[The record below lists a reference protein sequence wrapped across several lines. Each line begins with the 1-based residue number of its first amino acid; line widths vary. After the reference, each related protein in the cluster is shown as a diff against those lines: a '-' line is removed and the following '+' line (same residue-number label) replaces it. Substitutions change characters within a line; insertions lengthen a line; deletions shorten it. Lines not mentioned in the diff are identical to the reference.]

1 MGLRLIT
8 FFMVKSFFIFME
20 SMCLQ
25 RLSRKELDMK
35 KIVGVILIMLL
46 VINSCVSQNKPA
58 VRDNMNKYITEW
70 AEIEQLRQQGL
81 PQSMF
86 PKVDSIYKAALA
98 ENNYEQVIKA
108 IIFQINNMGILKEND
123 EGANNIF
130 NNLKKDAEQLPQP
143 AKSIVYS
150 MIGQMY
156 EEYYNQNAWTINQ
169 RTSAAIDLEDIHT
182 WDARRLAEEAIR
194 YYERSIQEPKVL
206 QNESVDNYKE
216 ILNNGYISDYQP
228 ALYDLLVNR
237 ALTYYASDFN
247 VHSLP
252 QQAFVISNPDYF
264 KDARKFTKL
273 NIQPVDSLSPAYLSL
288 KAYQNLLRYHLDQ
301 SGHDALFAKANADI
315 TALIDVDLRRMAYLR
330 DKGRYADNDK
340 LYENALIE
348 MSKAYKSYDQNA
360 RVLFQLGDYYFQ
372 KGLAWRNSKKS
383 EEKSGYT
390 IAYDICTQIG
400 KEYPGQLESN
410 VGTLKKQ
417 IQLSEL
423 EIKFEDIQ
431 LPDQPFL
438 ALLKFRNIETLHQT
452 IYPLSE
458 KEALD
463 YMYNVGRYVNDK
475 MYELPDFIKNIK
487 QKPIQKQ
494 IKLPVQSDF
503 QYYTTE
509 ISMDKR
515 DQGFYLI
522 LMSDSVEP
530 LKQSTVY
537 TTSLLQVSS
546 LMAQDRSINQ
556 VMTVSVTD
564 RKTGSPLSGAKITA
578 YRENKMQA
586 SFATGE
592 NGIGKSA
599 KQSEYNYNQYYTV
612 KYKEDQLIVF
622 NPQYDRRIYNHDNYN
637 RAVLFTDR
645 SIYRPGQIV
654 YFKAILYNQQNGKK
668 DIVKNRSV
676 NVQFR
681 DVNWQVISEQ
691 ALTSNDFGS
700 IEGNFTIPQG
710 LLNGQMT
717 IDVGYGSTYIQV
729 EEYKRPTFEVK
740 FDPVAGNF
748 ALNEEVQVT
757 ANAKALAGYTVDNA
771 DVQYRVTRST
781 RYRYY
786 RWWLP
791 SISDNREISSGVLK
805 TDDQGNVSIEFTALA
820 DDVKDD
826 QMIYTYTVTADVT
839 DINGETRSATV
850 NVQVSNKPLL
860 VNTNLPEQIQLGKP
874 EKYTIETT
882 NLNGDPTPASVQVEL
897 IALRGP
903 KSILRKRIWQNER
916 IDLLTL
922 SEDEFRKDFPFDAYN
937 NELNPDQFSEEKI
950 VAKYKLDT
958 EKEKELDLSSLKQP
972 GYYKI
977 KLTADNKKGVTLED
991 ICYVY
996 LLGDKPEVIGSMDN
1010 WLTVI
1015 KDTGEPGEQVEFWIA
1030 GAEKE
1035 SHVYCEL
1042 IHKDR
1047 IIESKWIKTG
1057 TTPTKI
1063 IYPIKEEYRGSFAL
1077 QFSMIQ
1083 NNRIYTTSRQIIV
1096 PFTNKML
1103 DVKLATFRDKLLPG
1117 ENETWSML
1125 ISNKKGEK
1133 EVAEIVASLY
1143 DASLDAFR
1151 PHNWTDFSGIYN
1163 QYIDM
1168 YTYQWGNRAIEHL
1181 SYPRTY
1187 WNVSP
1192 GSWQYTINYANINWF
1207 DGTYRN
1213 AFYANSAAYYGA
1225 GQFTRMKSMAVTG
1238 SIVQDQSEMLEK
1250 ESEADFAPPSPAA
1263 SEKKADVNKI
1273 QQVGKPQE
1281 GGQTPEVDLT
1291 AVETRTN
1298 FNETAF
1304 FYPVLRTNEKGEV
1317 LIEFTIPE
1325 ALTRWKLL
1333 SFAHT
1338 KDFKIGTYQ
1347 NELITQKQ
1355 VAITANPP
1363 RFFRE
1368 NDVIEFTAKVNNLTE
1383 TDLNG
1388 QAMLQLFDAVTMQP
1402 IDVVVKSEKTQR
1414 FSVKTEGSA
1423 GVSWQLSIPEGIQA
1437 ITYKV
1442 TAQAGTHTDGEEKTV
1457 PVLTNSMLVTETMPF
1472 SIRAGQERTFT
1483 FDRLI
1488 NNKSKTLR
1496 NHSLTLEFTSAPA
1509 WYAVQSLPYIMEYP
1523 YECAEQTFSRYYAN
1537 TLATTIV
1544 NKTPRIKQVFD
1555 AWNTLNSDALMSNLE
1570 KNQEL
1575 KQVMLEETPW
1585 VMQAKNETERKKRI
1599 GLLFDLN
1606 RMSNEM
1612 NRAFNKLKKVQ
1623 NSDGGFPW
1631 FQGNPSSR
1639 YITQHIVAGMAHLEK
1654 LGAMQKNNSNE
1665 AAIIVQSG
1673 LSYLDACI
1681 WEDYDRLIRN
1691 KADMKKQQISSI
1703 QLHYLYACS
1712 FSNHKPNGKR
1722 LDAFNF
1728 YLDQTSEY
1736 WKSFSTYE
1744 KAIAA
1749 LVLHRNDKTDKA
1761 MQIIRSLKEY
1771 AQQSEEMGMYW
1782 KDNVAGYFWY
1792 QAPIETQAMLIE
1804 AFNEV
1809 AKDETSVEEMKIWLL
1824 RNKQTNDWK
1833 TTKATSEAIYALLM
1847 TGSKLLDESKLLE
1860 IEIAN
1865 KPLKEVAKEDIK
1877 PEAGTGYVKTSWQGS
1892 DITPQMGSLKVTNPN
1907 QKGIAWGGMY
1917 WQYFEQLD
1925 KITAAETNLKMN
1937 KQLFL
1942 RTLTGKGEELQ
1953 PINEKNKLK
1962 VGDLVR
1968 VRMELRADRDYEYVH
1983 LKDMRA
1989 SGFEPVSTVSGH
2001 RYQDGLWYY
2010 ESVKDASTNFFITYL
2025 RKGTY
2030 VFEYDLRVSHMGDF
2044 SNGITTF
2051 QCMYAP
2057 EFSAHSEGIRVMVG
2071 K

>member
-1 MGLRLIT
+1 MKN
-8 FFMVKSFFIFME
+8 FFLVVSI
-20 SMCLQ
+20 
-25 RLSRKELDMK
+25 
-35 KIVGVILIMLL
+35 ILLGIS
-46 VINSCVSQNKPA
+46 SCVSQNKPT
-58 VRDNMNKYITEW
+58 VNKNMNKYITEW

-81 PQSMF
+81 PQSML
-86 PKVDSIYKAALA
+86 PKVDAVYKAALA

-108 IIFQINNMGILKEND
+108 IIFQINNIGILEEND
-123 EGANNIF
+123 KGANTIF
-130 NNLKKDAEQLPQP
+130 NNLKKDAELLPQP

-156 EEYYNQNAWTINQ
+156 EEFYNQNAWTINQ
-169 RTSAAIDLEDIHT
+169 RTNTAIDLEDVHT
-182 WDARRLAEEAIR
+182 WDARRLAEEAIH
-194 YYERSIQEPKVL
+194 YYERSIYDAKAL

-216 ILNNGYISDYQP
+216 ILYNGYVSDYQP
-228 ALYDLLVNR
+228 TLYDLLVNR
-237 ALTYYASDFN
+237 ALAYYASDFN
-247 VHSLP
+247 IHTLP
-252 QQAFVISNPDYF
+252 QQTFVVNNPDYF
-264 KDARKFTKL
+264 KDVLKFAKL
-273 NIQPVDSLSPAYLSL
+273 NIQSTDSLSPAYLSL
-288 KAYQNLLRYHLDQ
+288 KAYQHLLQFHLKQ
-301 SGHDALFAKANADI
+301 SDYDALFSKTNEDI
-315 TALIDVDLRRMAYLR
+315 LALIDVDLRRMAYLK

-340 LYENALIE
+340 LYENALLE
-348 MSKAYKSYDQNA
+348 MSKAYKSYGQNA
-360 RVLFQLGDYYFQ
+360 RVLFQLGDFYFQ
-372 KGLAWRNSKKS
+372 KGLSWRNNKRD
-383 EEKSGYT
+383 EDKSGYT
-390 IAYDICTQIG
+390 KAYEICSQIE
-400 KEYPGQLESN
+400 KEYPDQLDDN
-410 VGTLKKQ
+410 VHVLKEQ
-417 IQLSEL
+417 IQLKEL

-431 LPDQPFL
+431 LPGRPFL
-438 ALLKFRNIETLHQT
+438 ALLKFRNVKTLHHT

-458 KEALD
+458 KEVLD
-463 YMYNVGRYVNDK
+463 YTYNVGRYVDGEI
-475 MYELPDFIKNIK
+475 YELTDFIKTLKKKPVLK
-487 QKPIQKQ
+487 QQQ
-494 IKLPVQSDF
+494 LPVQSDF

-509 ISMDKR
+509 IKIDELNK
-515 DQGFYLI
+515 GFYLV

-546 LMAQDRSINQ
+546 LMALDRSVNQ
-556 VMTVSVTD
+556 IMTVAVTD
-564 RKTGSPLSGAKITA
+564 RKTGQPVSGAKITT
-578 YRENKMQA
+578 YWENKIQT
-586 SFATGE
+586 SFTSRDDGL
-592 NGIGKSA
+592 GKSG
-599 KQSEYNYNQYYTV
+599 KLSEYYHNQYYTV
-612 KYKEDQLIVF
+612 KHKDDQLTVF
-622 NPQYDRRIYNHDNYN
+622 SPQYDRRIYDRENYDN
-637 RAVLFTDR
+637 VVVFTDR
-645 SIYRPGQIV
+645 SIYRPGQTV
-654 YFKAILYNQQNGKK
+654 YFKAILYGQQNGKK
-668 DIVKNRSV
+668 GLLKGRSV
-676 NVQFR
+676 NVWFR
-681 DVNWQVISEQ
+681 DVNQQAISEQ
-691 ALTSNDFGS
+691 MLTSNDFGS
-700 IEGNFTIPQG
+700 INGSFDIPQG
-710 LLNGQMT
+710 LLNGHMT
-717 IDVGYGSTYIQV
+717 IDIGYGMAVIQV

-740 FDPVAGNF
+740 FDPVTGNF
-748 ALNEEVQVT
+748 KLNEQVQVT
-757 ANAKALAGYTVDNA
+757 ANAKALAGYAVDHAN
-771 DVQYRVTRST
+771 VQYRVTRSM

-791 SISDNREISSGVLK
+791 AMSDNREISSGVLK
-805 TDDQGNVSIEFTALA
+805 TDDKGNVTIEFAALA
-820 DDVKDD
+820 DDVKNDEL
-826 QMIYTYTVTADVT
+826 IYTYTITADVT
-839 DINGETRSATV
+839 DVSGETRSATI
-850 NVQVSNKPLL
+850 NVQVGNKPLL
-860 VNTNLPEQIQLGKP
+860 INTNLPEEIKAGKLDD
-874 EKYTIETT
+874 YTIETT
-882 NLNGDPTPASVQVEL
+882 NLNGDATPAIVKVEM
-897 IALRGP
+897 IALEEP
-903 KSILRKRIWQNER
+903 KGILRQRIWKNEK
-916 IDLLTL
+916 IDVLTL
-922 SEDEFRKDFPFDAYN
+922 TENEFRKAFPLDAYKD
-937 NELNPDQFSEEKI
+937 ELNPDQLNEKRT
-950 VAKYKLDT
+950 VVNYELDT
-958 EKEKELDLSSLKQP
+958 EKNKQLDLTALKQP

-977 KLTADNKKGVTLED
+977 RFTADNKKGVILED
-991 ICYVY
+991 TRYVY
-996 LLGDKPEVIGSMDN
+996 LLNDKPEKISDMDE
-1010 WLTVI
+1010 WLTII
-1015 KDTGEPGEQVEFWIA
+1015 KDTGEPGEQVEYWIA
-1030 GAEKE
+1030 GGEE
-1035 SHVYCEL
+1035 NSYVYCEL
-1042 IHKDR
+1042 IHKNR
-1047 IIESKWIKTG
+1047 IADSKWIKVG
-1057 TTPTKI
+1057 TTPTKVV
-1063 IYPIKEEYRGSFAL
+1063 YPIKEEYRGGFAL
-1077 QFSMIQ
+1077 QFKMIQ
-1083 NNRIYTTSRQIIV
+1083 NNRLYTCTSQIAV
-1096 PFTNKML
+1096 PYINKML

-1117 ENETWSML
+1117 ENETWTML
-1125 ISNKKGEK
+1125 VSNKKGEK
-1133 EVAEIVASLY
+1133 EIAEVVASLY

-1151 PHNWTDFSGIYN
+1151 PHNWTDFSAIYN
-1163 QYIDM
+1163 QSVDI
-1168 YTYQWGNRAIEHL
+1168 YTYLWGDDAIENI

-1192 GSWQYTINYANINWF
+1192 GSWQYTVSYANINWF
-1207 DGTYRN
+1207 DRTYQN
-1213 AFYANSAAYYGA
+1213 AFYANSAAYYGI
-1225 GQFTRMKSMAVTG
+1225 GRNMRMRSMAATG
-1238 SIVQDQSEMLEK
+1238 SVTKNYADLALDEVAEY
-1250 ESEADFAPPSPAA
+1250 EADFSPSAPMQSAA
-1263 SEKKADVNKI
+1263 REKMSVADQKQEAPGQGG
-1273 QQVGKPQE
+1273 QQV
-1281 GGQTPEVDLT
+1281 PEVDLT

-1325 ALTRWKLL
+1325 ALTRWRLL

-1338 KDFKIGTYQ
+1338 KDFKVGTYQ

-1368 NDVIEFTAKVNNLTE
+1368 NDVIEFTAKINNLTE
-1383 TDLNG
+1383 SDLSG

-1402 IDVVVKSEKTQR
+1402 VDAIIKSEKTPR

-1423 GVSWQLSIPEGIQA
+1423 GVKWQLTIPEGVQA

-1472 SIRAGQERTFT
+1472 SIRAGQEKTFT
-1483 FDRLI
+1483 FDRLM

-1496 NHSLTLEFTSAPA
+1496 NHSLTLEYTSAPA
-1509 WYAVQSLPYIMEYP
+1509 WYAVQALPYIMEYP
-1523 YECAEQTFSRYYAN
+1523 YECSEQTFSRYYAN

-1555 AWNTLNSDALMSNLE
+1555 TWNTLNSDALISNLE

-1606 RMSNEM
+1606 RMSGEM

-1654 LGAMQKNNSNE
+1654 LDAMQKNNSND
-1665 AAIIVQSG
+1665 AAIIVQRG
-1673 LSYLDACI
+1673 LSYLDAKV
-1681 WEDYDRLIRN
+1681 WEDYDRLLRD
-1691 KADMKKQQISSI
+1691 KADLKKQQISSI

-1712 FSNHKPNGKR
+1712 FKGHKPGGKQ
-1722 LDAFNF
+1722 LDAFNY
-1728 YLDQTSEY
+1728 YLEQTAEY

-1749 LVLHRNDKTDKA
+1749 LVLYRNNKTDHAKA
-1761 MQIIRSLKEY
+1761 IIRSLKEY

-1809 AKDETSVEEMKIWLL
+1809 ANDEESVEEMKIWLL

-1847 TGSKLLDESKLLE
+1847 TGGNLLDESKLLE
-1860 IEIAN
+1860 VEIAD
-1865 KPLKEVAKEDIK
+1865 KPLKDVAKDEIK

-1892 DITPQMGSLKVTNPN
+1892 DITAQMGKLKVTNPN

-1925 KITAAETNLKMN
+1925 KITSAETNLKMN

-1942 RTLTGKGEELQ
+1942 RVLTNKGEELQ
-1953 PINEKNKLK
+1953 PISDKNKLK

-1989 SGFEPVSTVSGH
+1989 SGFEPVSTISGH

-2010 ESVKDASTNFFITYL
+2010 ESIKDASTNFFITYL

-2030 VFEYDLRVSHMGDF
+2030 VFEYDLRVSHTGDF

-2057 EFSAHSEGIRVMVG
+2057 EFSAHSEGIRVKVE
-2071 K
+2071 